1 MFTNK
6 GLLWLDVITQTVIL
20 KLRGIRSFKSA
31 SAIYQVQ
38 GQPGLHEI
46 LPTKVN
52 PKTRDYYYHG
62 TSI

>member
-6 GLLWLDVITQTVIL
+6 GLLWLDVITQAVIL

-31 SAIYQVQ
+31 SGIYQVQ
-38 GQPGLHEI
+38 GQSGLHEI

-52 PKTRDYYYHG
+52 PKTRD
-62 TSI
+62 

>member
-6 GLLWLDVITQTVIL
+6 GLLWLDVIAQAVIL
-20 KLRGIRSFKSA
+20 KLRGGSG
-31 SAIYQVQ
+31 VQ

-52 PKTRDYYYHG
+52 PKTMDY
-62 TSI
+62 